1 MPLAIAAVI
10 GGVAQ
15 AAAGF
20 DWGGKRRKA
29 LEKSREQYNIQKGIY
44 QKQKITNPY
53 ENLQNR
59 FTDLENVAEDLT
71 VNQQQAQFQRQL
83 VQQQQANIMQ
93 GLKGAAGG
101 SGVAGLAQAMAIQGA
116 TQAQKASASIGLQ
129 EEQNRKLAMQQ
140 AAKNQELEAQGAAAL
155 DVRIATGEQER
166 QSAEMSR
173 QATILG
179 MDAQAVTGA
188 QSARVAGQQQVASGL
203 GTVASGIAGGY
214 DPKTKEWFG
223 RG

>member
-1 MPLAIAAVI
+1 MSGWIAGAMVV
-10 GGVAQ
+10 GGLAQ
-15 AAAGF
+15 AAAGY

-29 LEKSREQYNIQKGIY
+29 LEESRRRYNIQKGIY
-44 QKQKITNPY
+44 QKMEITNPY

-59 FTDLENVAEDLT
+59 FAELENTAEDLT
-71 VNQQQAQFQRQL
+71 VNRQQAQFQRQL

-129 EEQNRKLAMQQ
+129 EEQNRKMAMQQ
-140 AAKNQELEAQGAAAL
+140 AAQIQQLEAQGASAL
-155 DVRIATGEQER
+155 DTRIALGEQER

-179 MDAQAVTGA
+179 MDASMVTGA
-188 QSARVAGQQQVASGL
+188 QSAVMAGQQQVGEGL
-203 GTVASGIAGGY
+203 STAAEGY
-214 DPKTKEWFG
+214 AQYRKG
-223 RG
+223 

>member
-1 MPLAIAAVI
+1 MSGWIAGATVV
-10 GGVAQ
+10 GGLAQ

-29 LEKSREQYNIQKGIY
+29 LEKSRRQYNIQKGIY

-59 FTDLENVAEDLT
+59 FTDLENTAEDLT

-140 AAKNQELEAQGAAAL
+140 AAKNQQLEAQGASTL

-166 QSAEMSR
+166 QAAEMSR

-179 MDAQAVTGA
+179 MDAQVVTGA
-188 QSARVAGQQQVASGL
+188 KRAQVAGQQQVASGL
-203 GTVASGIAGGY
+203 TTAATTYAETDWSKAS
-214 DPKTKEWFG
+214 WNQ
-223 RG
+223 